1 MPGPTGPY
9 QVPNTFADTPN
20 GQTIPLSYLDE
31 NFSYIET
38 QLESGGIGTTGP
50 TGPTGATGAASN
62 VTGPTGPTGAGTTG
76 PTGPTGADSTVAGP
90 TGPTGTGPTGPT
102 GPTGIVGPTGP
113 GVGAT
118 GPTGP
123 TGSTGPTGPTG
134 PTGLGP
140 TGPTGAG
147 GPTGPG
153 VGATGPTGSTG
164 PTGPT
169 GLGPTGPT
177 GVGPTG
183 ATGPTGQAG
192 PTGPAGGGGG
202 SGTVTSVQASGG
214 STGLTFS
221 GGPITTAGTLTLGGT
236 LDVDS
241 GGTGQTAIPTT
252 GQLLIGNGTGFNLA
266 RLTAGS
272 NVTIT
277 NGVGTITI
285 AAAAASAGV
294 SSITFAGTG
303 LTPSTA
309 TGGDVTVAGVLQI
322 DNGGTG
328 ETTREAATNALL
340 PPQPGQS
347 GKYLTTNG
355 SSASWGTISG
365 SGTVTSVQLASNVT
379 GLTFTGGP
387 ITASGTITL
396 GGTLAV
402 ANGGTG
408 LTTVGANGQF
418 LTSNGTAMTWANG
431 VTLGGPNSWSG
442 TQNFASSSITLPASS
457 VTNSNLA
464 GSITADKLGFSF
476 PALAGPNTWSGTQNF
491 GSATFTLPSTV
502 SLSGGS
508 VTLSGALATTNL
520 TVSGTS
526 QNFINGNLQM
536 TSSASGGISFSMANN
551 TQPSTGLYMGG
562 TGSVACIQHNRV
574 QNGGEVLIAAGASTY
589 TWYALVNAADGKFY
603 INGPDAIRPGG
614 GAWTPT
620 SDITVK
626 KNVVDYVKGLPELE
640 TLRPISFQYNG
651 LYGTPDN
658 NRIHGGLVGQE
669 VQTSLFPELV
679 RSYTYKTPLMPG
691 NEPDPN
697 EEPKELLAVD
707 PSDLIFALINAV
719 KELNARVKL
728 LEGN

>member
-9 QVPNTFADTPN
+9 QVPYIFADTPN
-20 GQTIPLSYLDE
+20 GNTIPLAYIDD
-31 NFSYIET
+31 NFAYIES
-38 QLESGGIGTTGP
+38 QLEGGGIGTTGP
-50 TGPTGATGAASN
+50 TGPTGAAGATGAAST
-62 VTGPTGPTGAGTTG
+62 VAGPTGPTGTGPTGPTGS
-76 PTGPTGADSTVAGP
+76 TGAASTVAGP

-118 GPTGP
+118 GPTGDIGP
-123 TGSTGPTGPTG
+123 TGTTGPTG

-140 TGPTGAG
+140 TGPTGIV

-153 VGATGPTGSTG
+153 VGATGPTGDTG

-177 GVGPTG
+177 GLG
-183 ATGPTGQAG
+183 ATGPTGPTGIAG
-192 PTGPAGGGGG
+192 PTGPAGSGTG

-221 GGPITTAGTLTLGGT
+221 GGPITTSGTLTLGGT
-236 LDVDS
+236 LAVAS
-241 GGTGQTAIPTT
+241 GGTGQTGIPIN

-277 NGVGTITI
+277 NGTGTITI

-309 TGGDVTVAGVLQI
+309 TGGDVTVGGILQV

-328 ETTREAATNALL
+328 ETTANGALNAFL
-340 PPQPGQS
+340 PAQSGQS

-355 SSASWGTISG
+355 SSASWGTIAST
-365 SGTVTSVQLASNVT
+365 GTVTSVQVASNVT
-379 GLTFTGGP
+379 GFTFTGGP
-387 ITASGTITL
+387 ITTSGSITMS
-396 GGTLAV
+396 GTLAV
-402 ANGGTG
+402 SNGGTG

-464 GSITADKLGFSF
+464 GSITSDKLAFS
-476 PALAGPNTWSGTQNF
+476 PAVLSSNQTFTGQNTFSNSTAPLTIGGSLLLISFGGGPASVYSNGSFIQMGVSSGNLTQTTAAANSGT
-491 GSATFTLPSTV
+491 TSTGPYTNV
-502 SLSGGS
+502 SDARIKENVVPL
-508 VTLSGALATTNL
+508 TGALDLVKQLNGVYFTYIANPDIGRHVGL
-520 TVSGTS
+520 IAQDVLSVIPEVVSETS
-526 QNFINGNLQM
+526 IEVPGAAEGEPNQY
-536 TSSASGGISFSMANN
+536 GIS
-551 TQPSTGLYMGG
+551 Y
-562 TGSVACIQHNRV
+562 
-574 QNGGEVLIAAGASTY
+574 AS
-589 TWYALVNAADGKFY
+589 LV
-603 INGPDAIRPGG
+603 P
-614 GAWTPT
+614 
-620 SDITVK
+620 V
-626 KNVVDYVKGLPELE
+626 
-640 TLRPISFQYNG
+640 
-651 LYGTPDN
+651 
-658 NRIHGGLVGQE
+658 
-669 VQTSLFPELV
+669 
-679 RSYTYKTPLMPG
+679 
-691 NEPDPN
+691 
-697 EEPKELLAVD
+697 
-707 PSDLIFALINAV
+707 LINAL
-719 KELNARVKL
+719 KEMDARL
-728 LEGN
+728 TALENN

>member
-9 QVPNTFADTPN
+9 QVPYTFADTPN
-20 GQTIPLSYLDE
+20 GQTIPLSYLDD

-50 TGPTGATGAASN
+50 TGPTGAAGAASN
-62 VTGPTGPTGAGTTG
+62 VTGPTGSTGPTGAGTTG
-76 PTGPTGADSTVAGP
+76 PTGPTGADSTVVGP

-123 TGSTGPTGPTG
+123 TGPTGDLGPTGPTGLGPTGPTGIVGPTGPGVGATGPTGDTGPTG

-140 TGPTGAG
+140 TGPTGL
-147 GPTGPG
+147 
-153 VGATGPTGSTG
+153 GATG

-169 GLGPTGPT
+169 GI
-177 GVGPTG
+177 
-183 ATGPTGQAG
+183 AG
-192 PTGPAGGGGG
+192 PTGPAGGGG

-221 GGPITTAGTLTLGGT
+221 GGPITTSGTLTLGGT
-236 LDVDS
+236 LAVAS
-241 GGTGQTAIPTT
+241 GGTGQTGIPTT

-285 AAAAASAGV
+285 AASAASSGV

-309 TGGDVTVAGVLQI
+309 TGGDVTVGGVLQI

-328 ETTREAATNALL
+328 ETTANGALNAFL
-340 PPQPGQS
+340 PPQSGQS
-347 GKYLTTNG
+347 GEFLTTNG
-355 SSASWGTISG
+355 TTASWAAIAS
-365 SGTVTSVQLASNVT
+365 SGTVTSIQLASTAT
-379 GLTFTGGP
+379 GLSFTGGP
-387 ITASGTITL
+387 ITTSGTITM

-402 ANGGTG
+402 SNGGTG

-491 GSATFTLPSTV
+491 SGATVTLPSTFP
-502 SLSGGS
+502 
-508 VTLSGALATTNL
+508 TLSGNQTFTGQNVFSNATAPLTISGSLLLLAFGAGAASVYSNGSFIQMGVSSGNL
-520 TVSGTS
+520 TQTTAAANSGTTS
-526 QNFINGNLQM
+526 TGPYTNVSDARIKENVVPLTGALDLVKQLNGVYFTYIANPDIGRHVGLIAQDVLSVIPEVVSE
-536 TSSASGGISFSMANN
+536 TSIEVPGAAEGEPNQYGIS
-551 TQPSTGLYMGG
+551 Y
-562 TGSVACIQHNRV
+562 
-574 QNGGEVLIAAGASTY
+574 AS
-589 TWYALVNAADGKFY
+589 LV
-603 INGPDAIRPGG
+603 P
-614 GAWTPT
+614 
-620 SDITVK
+620 V
-626 KNVVDYVKGLPELE
+626 
-640 TLRPISFQYNG
+640 
-651 LYGTPDN
+651 
-658 NRIHGGLVGQE
+658 
-669 VQTSLFPELV
+669 
-679 RSYTYKTPLMPG
+679 
-691 NEPDPN
+691 
-697 EEPKELLAVD
+697 
-707 PSDLIFALINAV
+707 LINAL
-719 KELNARVKL
+719 KEMDARL
-728 LEGN
+728 TALENN